1 MKSLF
6 EENRILKL
14 LFILSFFLFGLF
26 HEFTAILFLLFE
38 FLYIGYLFHK
48 KDIVVYDNI
57 NFMFMLFI
65 VFTYL
70 FVALFAIDR
79 GMALIGFLRQLSIL
93 MFLIIL
99 MQYNK
104 QERNELL
111 LLIPLLGIVMI
122 GISVMGYFIP
132 VMSKFF
138 IVNQRIAGFFQYP
151 NTFALFLLIGF
162 VILYKHKDVSAMND
176 VLLLILL
183 IGIVLTGSRTI
194 YVLTAFMLIYVVKDD
209 PGYIKKILVFAGAL
223 VAMIVIVNLFNID
236 IKVLKRLTQFSF
248 SSSTLLGRLL
258 YYKDGIKLI
267 FSHPFGL
274 GYLGYYYLEPS
285 IQTGVYAV
293 RYIHNDILQI
303 ALDVGIIPCIM
314 FVSIITRS
322 LLSDDVDE
330 DNKIILCLIMV
341 HSLFDFDL
349 QFISIFFILLLC
361 MDIYDGKK
369 SKFISLDYKVLGNAF
384 IVICSILSL
393 YVGSALSLQYIN
405 KTDLSIKI
413 LPFYTEA
420 KITKLSNAKTVK
432 EAVPV
437 AESIEKSNTNIAMV
451 YDIYALNEMEHKNF
465 DQMIEFKEQSLD
477 LQKYNME
484 AYDTYVQMLYVCV
497 DYYQG
502 DSASQY
508 KYVEKIREVPKTLK
522 KLKKETDGLAFKI
535 HDKPSFK
542 LSKKSRKIIHYA
554 SMNN

>member
-1 MKSLF
+1 MKALF
-6 EENRILKL
+6 EKNRILKL

-26 HEFTAILFLLFE
+26 HDFAAILFLFFE

-57 NFMFMLFI
+57 NFVFMLFI
-65 VFTYL
+65 VFMYL

-79 GMALIGFLRQLSIL
+79 GMALIGFFRLLSIL
-93 MFLIIL
+93 IFLIIL

-132 VMSKFF
+132 VLNKFF
-138 IVNQRIAGFFQYP
+138 IVNQRIGGFFQYP

-162 VILYKHKDVSAMND
+162 VIAYKHKDVYALTD
-176 VLLLILL
+176 VFMLILL

-223 VAMIVIVNLFNID
+223 VAMIVIVNVFKID
-236 IKVLKRLTQFSF
+236 IKLLKRLTQFSF

-258 YYKDGIKLI
+258 YYKDGIKLM
-267 FSHPFGL
+267 FSHPLGL

-285 IQTGVYAV
+285 IQTGVYSV
-293 RYIHNDILQI
+293 RYIHNDILQV
-303 ALDVGIIPCIM
+303 ALDVGVVPCVM
-314 FVSIITRS
+314 FVSIIIRS

-330 DNKIILCLIMV
+330 VNKIILCLIMV

-393 YVGSALSLQYIN
+393 YVGGAMCLQYLN
-405 KTDLSIKI
+405 KTDLSIKM

-420 KITKLSNAKTVK
+420 KIAKLTNAKTDYSHVI
-432 EAVPV
+432 APVVADLCTTPV
-437 AESIEKSNTNIAMV
+437 ALSAPPNAYQNNS
-451 YDIYALNEMEHKNF
+451 
-465 DQMIEFKEQSLD
+465 QS
-477 LQKYNME
+477 
-484 AYDTYVQMLYVCV
+484 
-497 DYYQG
+497 
-502 DSASQY
+502 
-508 KYVEKIREVPKTLK
+508 
-522 KLKKETDGLAFKI
+522 
-535 HDKPSFK
+535 
-542 LSKKSRKIIHYA
+542 
-554 SMNN
+554 

>member
-14 LFILSFFLFGLF
+14 LFVLSFFLFGLF
-26 HEFTAILFLLFE
+26 HEFTAILFLFFE

-65 VFTYL
+65 VFMYL
-70 FVALFAIDR
+70 FVVLFAIDR

-99 MQYNK
+99 MQYSK

-132 VMSKFF
+132 VMNKFF

-162 VILYKHKDVSAMND
+162 VILYKHKDIYAMNN

-183 IGIVLTGSRTI
+183 IGIVLTGSRII

-223 VAMIVIVNLFNID
+223 VAMIVIVNLFKID

-267 FSHPFGL
+267 LSHPFGL

-293 RYIHNDILQI
+293 RYIHNDILQV

-314 FVSIITRS
+314 FVSIIIRS

-330 DNKIILCLIMV
+330 DNKIILCVIMV

-349 QFISIFFILLLC
+349 QFISIFFVLLLC

-369 SKFISLDYKVLGNAF
+369 SKFISLDYKVFGNAF

-393 YVGSALSLQYIN
+393 YVGGAMSLQYLN
-405 KTDLSIKI
+405 KTDLSIKM

-451 YDIYALNEMEHKNF
+451 YDIYALNEM
-465 DQMIEFKEQSLD
+465 
-477 LQKYNME
+477 
-484 AYDTYVQMLYVCV
+484 
-497 DYYQG
+497 
-502 DSASQY
+502 
-508 KYVEKIREVPKTLK
+508 
-522 KLKKETDGLAFKI
+522 
-535 HDKPSFK
+535 
-542 LSKKSRKIIHYA
+542 
-554 SMNN
+554 